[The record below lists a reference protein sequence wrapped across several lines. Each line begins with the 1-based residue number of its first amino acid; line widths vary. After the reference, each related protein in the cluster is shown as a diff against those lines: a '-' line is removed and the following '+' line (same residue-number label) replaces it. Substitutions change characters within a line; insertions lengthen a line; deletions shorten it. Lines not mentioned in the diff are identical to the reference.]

1 MKRGAIV
8 GLWAIAAAYACACG
22 SEGVRHVDSRFATPE
37 KTIETL
43 LGTYGMAQASQAELD
58 HWLEN
63 NQRYPLRDP
72 ATFRAC
78 FEDYQGTQD
87 EGLAGFVVGALV
99 RGRSDARVT
108 IVRDVAHV
116 ATADRRVVMHDTES
130 GWKISLRDSVP
141 RDVQEQLREI
151 TRRAFEA
158 NQRAGR
164 NE

>member
-1 MKRGAIV
+1 MV
-8 GLWAIAAAYACACG
+8 LLLLLAAVACG
-22 SEGVRHVDSRFATPE
+22 SEDTSAADPRFSTPE
-37 KTIETL
+37 KTIDTL

-58 HWLEN
+58 AWLEN
-63 NQRYPLRDP
+63 SQRYHLQDA

-78 FEDYQGTQD
+78 FEDYEGTQD
-87 EGLAGFVVGALV
+87 EGLAGFVVGAVV

-116 ATADRRVVMHDTES
+116 ATADRRIVMHQTAG

-151 TRRAFEA
+151 TRRAFEQ
-158 NQRAGR
+158 NQRFGR

>member
-1 MKRGAIV
+1 MIALVLIV
-8 GLWAIAAAYACACG
+8 AAACG
-22 SEGVRHVDSRFATPE
+22 SEDTRTADPRFSTPE
-37 KTIETL
+37 HTIDTL

-63 NQRYPLRDP
+63 SQRYRLQDP
-72 ATFRAC
+72 PTFRAC
-78 FEDYQGTQD
+78 FEDYEGTQD

-116 ATADRRVVMHDTES
+116 AAADRRIVMHQTEG

-141 RDVQEQLREI
+141 REVQEQLREI
-151 TRRAFEA
+151 TRRAFEQ
-158 NQRAGR
+158 NQRFGR
-164 NE
+164 TE